1 MCNGTNPP
9 VCLLIC
15 GLLIPCAFL
24 SVSVLVIRMH
34 KSFTNGSI
42 NREESTLEENDN
54 KCGRSTRIF
63 IPNVLARWPWSRR
76 INPNYAVLK
85 KEAGAWITSF
95 QAFSSKGQ
103 DAFNRCEFGKS
114 FPSYSVRPT
123 NFCLIVLFACLVYP
137 VARKGRVTA
146 DTLIKLFAQT
156 VMQSMLELVVISCIY
171 SGCSTSILIGPPPPR
186 SVNKRT

>member
-1 MCNGTNPP
+1 MEQ
-9 VCLLIC
+9 
-15 GLLIPCAFL
+15 IPQSVYSYAACSSLAPSLVFL
-24 SVSVLVIRMH
+24 SLSSGCINVSPMDPSIGKSRPSRKTTINVAGPPEFSFRTCLPDGRGLVGLTQIMP
-34 KSFTNGSI
+34 
-42 NREESTLEENDN
+42 
-54 KCGRSTRIF
+54 C
-63 IPNVLARWPWSRR
+63 SRR
-76 INPNYAVLK
+76 RLVL
-85 KEAGAWITSF
+85 GITSF

-137 VARKGRVTA
+137 VARKGTVTA

-156 VMQSMLELVVISCIY
+156 FMQSMLELVVISCIY
-171 SGCSTSILIGPPPPR
+171 SGYSTSILIGPSPPR